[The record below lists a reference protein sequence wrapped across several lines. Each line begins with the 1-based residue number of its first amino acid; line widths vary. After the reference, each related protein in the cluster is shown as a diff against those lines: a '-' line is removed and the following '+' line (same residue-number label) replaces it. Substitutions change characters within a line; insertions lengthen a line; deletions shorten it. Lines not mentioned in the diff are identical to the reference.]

1 MRFVLTALVYLSGLL
16 CLFLAV
22 GFLVDP
28 ATSAAGLGIRADSP
42 AALSTVRA
50 DFTAFFGLTGLA
62 MLWGAW
68 KRNGDLLIAPAVVY
82 ATAFI
87 GRAIDLAVN
96 GAYPEFF
103 QPMAVEAFWAVLLFA
118 AWRVLPHHKLEEI
131 AA

>member
-16 CLFLAV
+16 CLFLAA
-22 GFLVDP
+22 GFLIDP
-28 ATSAAGLGIRADSP
+28 ANSAAGLGIRADTP
-42 AALSTVRA
+42 AALSTIRA

-68 KRNGDLLIAPAVVY
+68 RRNGDLLIAPALVY
-82 ATAFI
+82 ATAFT
-87 GRAIDLAVN
+87 GRTIDLIVN
-96 GAYPEFF
+96 GAYPMWW

>member
-28 ATSAAGLGIRADSP
+28 AKSGASLGLRPDGTAGV
-42 AALSTVRA
+42 STLRA

-68 KRNGDLLIAPAVVY
+68 KRNGDLLVAPALVY
-82 ATAFI
+82 ATAFT

-96 GAYPEFF
+96 GTYPMWF
-103 QPMAVEAFWAVLLFA
+103 QPMAVELFWAVLLFA
-118 AWRVLPHHKLEEI
+118 AWKVLPHHTIEEVVG
-131 AA
+131 